1 MHNQDPLALAG
12 PMREYFDRGQT
23 LELGRRAAA
32 LRRLRAEL
40 IAREAE
46 LCEAVSADFG
56 RSAFDTVTCELMQV
70 QEEID
75 TALRNLAHW
84 AAPQKAE
91 GGLWNLPS
99 CAAVCPQPRGV
110 VLILSPW
117 NYPILLALAPLVGAV
132 AAGNCVLLRPSQRTA
147 NTARALEGLL
157 RASFPAGWA
166 AAVLGGHAV
175 SDRLLT
181 GRFDLIFFTGS
192 APVGRRVMRA
202 AAEHLTPVVLELGG
216 KSPCIVDETAEIES
230 AARRIVWGKFLNA
243 GQTCVAPDYLL
254 VQRPAADRLAEALCR
269 EIGRMGYDR
278 PGALPQIITEE
289 HTRRIAA
296 LIAGE
301 RVIAGGGVFPQERRL
316 EPTLLYPVSP
326 DAPCM
331 CEEIFGPVL
340 PVLVCDTLDEAVALI
355 RSREQPLALY
365 HFSRD
370 PARIRRVLRG
380 TSAGGG
386 CVNDVIL
393 HAASAGLP
401 FGGVGM
407 SGMGRYHGKASFDL
421 FSNPRSLLL
430 KPARLELPLRYPPHS
445 AWKERAV
452 SALFRRGANG

>member
-166 AAVLGGHAV
+166 GWACC
-175 SDRLLT
+175 
-181 GRFDLIFFTGS
+181 F
-192 APVGRRVMRA
+192 
-202 AAEHLTPVVLELGG
+202 
-216 KSPCIVDETAEIES
+216 
-230 AARRIVWGKFLNA
+230 
-243 GQTCVAPDYLL
+243 
-254 VQRPAADRLAEALCR
+254 RPAAD
-269 EIGRMGYDR
+269 
-278 PGALPQIITEE
+278 
-289 HTRRIAA
+289 
-296 LIAGE
+296 
-301 RVIAGGGVFPQERRL
+301 
-316 EPTLLYPVSP
+316 
-326 DAPCM
+326 
-331 CEEIFGPVL
+331 GPV
-340 PVLVCDTLDEAVALI
+340 
-355 RSREQPLALY
+355 
-365 HFSRD
+365 
-370 PARIRRVLRG
+370 
-380 TSAGGG
+380 
-386 CVNDVIL
+386 
-393 HAASAGLP
+393 
-401 FGGVGM
+401 
-407 SGMGRYHGKASFDL
+407 
-421 FSNPRSLLL
+421 
-430 KPARLELPLRYPPHS
+430 
-445 AWKERAV
+445 
-452 SALFRRGANG
+452 